1 MTGCVITAKLVSPL
15 PQKSWHRGS
24 WIILPFTRTES
35 LGQREDRKKDS
46 VPEPAA
52 GAICAE
58 DAKQE
63 AQRFA
68 VLHSQSKQDTARSN
82 SGPLRIHKPASGSC
96 GGHVSP
102 NCVLFN
108 LALQTA
114 KFLLSWL
121 ESPISHLGGTYLFS
135 WIGN

>member
-1 MTGCVITAKLVSPL
+1 MSPL
-15 PQKSWHRGS
+15 PQESQHHGTR
-24 WIILPFTRTES
+24 IILHLIRTKP
-35 LGQREDRKKDS
+35 LGQKGGEGKKES
-46 VPEPAA
+46 VPELPA
-52 GAICAE
+52 GVICAE

-63 AQRFA
+63 AHGFA
-68 VLHSQSKQDTARSN
+68 VLCSQGKQDTARSN
-82 SGPLRIHKPASGSC
+82 SGPLRIHKLASGSC

-102 NCVLFN
+102 NCVLFK

-114 KFLLSWL
+114 KLLLSWL